1 MDPFSDFDPF
11 KPEAPLPESFLPQ
24 NGGYPD
30 VSNLFAS
37 DSNKNANSNQPSAS
51 QIYVSDGDLFDILGT
66 DNKTK
71 ESDDSKMTP
80 TTNNKINAMSIDN
93 TSEESPKKESEKQ
106 KTIVQKFQE
115 IMEPDETE
123 IKALELFNV
132 YKFHIS
138 IFYYIQ
144 TVEAHISALKSHYE
158 ELKSCL
164 QTMQDILYP
173 PQESFEAKF
182 KKTHKKTTQDANAV
196 HQKFKSLFG
205 RNNEAQAEQQQH
217 KPYIFHF
224 L

>member
-11 KPEAPLPESFLPQ
+11 KPAAPPPEPLIPQ

-30 VSNLFAS
+30 VSNLFAV
-37 DSNKNANSNQPSAS
+37 DGNNNANSNQPPAP
-51 QIYVSDGDLFDILGT
+51 QVYMPEGDLFDILGT

-80 TTNNKINAMSIDN
+80 TTNNKINAMSVDS
-93 TSEESPKKESEKQ
+93 TTEESPKKEPEKQ

-138 IFYYIQ
+138 IFI
-144 TVEAHISALKSHYE
+144 TFRLLKRIY
-158 ELKSCL
+158 LL
-164 QTMQDILYP
+164 LNLTM
-173 PQESFEAKF
+173 K
-182 KKTHKKTTQDANAV
+182 N
-196 HQKFKSLFG
+196 
-205 RNNEAQAEQQQH
+205 
-217 KPYIFHF
+217 
-224 L
+224 